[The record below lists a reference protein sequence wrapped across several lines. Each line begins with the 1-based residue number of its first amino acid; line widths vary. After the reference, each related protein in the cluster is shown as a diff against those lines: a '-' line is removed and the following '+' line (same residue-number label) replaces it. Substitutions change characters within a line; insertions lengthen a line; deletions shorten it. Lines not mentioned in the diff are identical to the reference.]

1 MEVLMA
7 GRFEGKVLFA
17 TGGASGLAAAT
28 ANRFATVGC
37 QFSVVD
43 LGFWRGGAVGSRKP
57 GSIALEANVADETA
71 VKTAVHAA
79 HERLGRIDCVFNA
92 AGHADFGP
100 VEEWSYERF
109 NKMMNV
115 HMGGT
120 FLVCRE
126 VIPLMRE
133 NGSGSIVNVS
143 SIAALLQQSNNAP
156 YGAAK
161 GAILAFSRQLAG
173 DVAADNVRVNVVAPG
188 RVISGMTRPLYTKR
202 GGGDFEKGAA
212 AAAQLNMLKRLGQA
226 EEIASTVCFLLSDDA
241 SFITATHIVADGG
254 ETAM

>member
-1 MEVLMA
+1 MA

-17 TGGASGLAAAT
+17 TGGGSGLAAAT
-28 ANRFATVGC
+28 ARRFASEGGTVAL
-37 QFSVVD
+37 VD
-43 LGFWRGGAVGSRKP
+43 LDIERAGELAAELPGA
-57 GSIALEANVADETA
+57 IALEANVADEEG
-71 VKTAVHAA
+71 VRTAVHAA
-79 HERLGRIDCVFNA
+79 WERLGSIDCVFNA

-100 VEEWSYERF
+100 IEDWTYERF

-143 SIAALLQQSNNAP
+143 SIAALVAQPNNAP

-161 GAILAFSRQLAG
+161 GAILAFSRQI
-173 DVAADNVRVNVVAPG
+173 AADLAPEIRVNVVAPG
-188 RVISGMTRPLYTKR
+188 RILTGMTRPLYTAR
-202 GGGDFEKGAA
+202 GDGDFDKGAA
-212 AAAQLNMLKRLGQA
+212 AAGQLNMLKRLGEA

-241 SFITATHIVADGG
+241 SFITATLIVPDGG
-254 ETAM
+254 ETAL